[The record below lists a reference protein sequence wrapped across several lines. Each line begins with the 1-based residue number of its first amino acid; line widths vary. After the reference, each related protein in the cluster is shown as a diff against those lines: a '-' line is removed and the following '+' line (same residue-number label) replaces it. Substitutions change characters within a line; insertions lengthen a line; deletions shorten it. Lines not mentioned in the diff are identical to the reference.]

1 MRENGAKFGPRRSR
15 RWAAL
20 AVSPK
25 RGNRRPARDHRE
37 TSASHNPFAKPARI
51 PPRNRAE
58 SPKTIPK
65 TVWKTVK
72 ASNNR
77 PSLHMVGAY
86 ATPFLCDWR
95 RGAPARGGPPPP
107 ATFLLKAGGTGL
119 RRDPTRPLRR
129 PLVPRKLATRRRSAD
144 LAAELRGG
152 SATKTGGVPQMCHKC
167 GPNVA
172 VL

>member
-1 MRENGAKFGPRRSR
+1 MAPQTEPAM
-15 RWAAL
+15 AAP
-20 AVSPK
+20 AVLPK
-25 RGNRRPARDHRE
+25 RGGGGLGVTHRE

-86 ATPFLCDWR
+86 ATAVSSPLTQGRTSLALPWR
-95 RGAPARGGPPPP
+95 PSASGNVPA
-107 ATFLLKAGGTGL
+107 K
-119 RRDPTRPLRR
+119 
-129 PLVPRKLATRRRSAD
+129 TRRNGTPPRPHET
-144 LAAELRGG
+144 LAPTPCAEKTRYTAPIGGLSGRITGRQRNENRGC
-152 SATKTGGVPQMCHKC
+152 ATNVPQVWPKR
-167 GPNVA
+167 GLSV
-172 VL
+172 V